1 MDYKELLKFLK
12 ELIRITNRNKQLV
25 DEIRGDLK
33 VEGNVVSL
41 NGKSITRRLDSGWK
55 LFRDLERLRMIGVV
69 EVDNLTFSV
78 NRERL
83 QEEIERIRRQS
94 NINNENARKT
104 VAELFIKGNA
114 LNVRIE
120 IGDKTHERRVQRL
133 NYGSN
138 IEALLTY
145 GLSHPGKLIT
155 LEEVQATRK
164 QNDSKLRD
172 IADTLSKDKAKA
184 LEPLLDVFFE
194 DMSKH
199 TVTIRPMA
207 SIGMHK
213 AQTILRYYEK

>member
-1 MDYKELLKFLK
+1 VDYEELLKFLK
-12 ELIRITNRNKQLV
+12 ELVRITGRDKRLI
-25 DEIRGDLK
+25 DEIKGDLK

-41 NGKSITRRLDSGWK
+41 NGKSITRRLEDGWK

-83 QEEIERIRRQS
+83 QEEIEQLRRQIKA
-94 NINNENARKT
+94 NRDNTRKT
-104 VAELFIKGNA
+104 VAELFIKVNT

-155 LEEVQATRK
+155 IEEVQATRK
-164 QNDSKLRD
+164 QNDFKLRD

-184 LEPLLDVFFE
+184 LEPILDVFFE
-194 DMSKH
+194 DMSKR
-199 TVTIRPMA
+199 TVVIRPMA
-207 SIGMHK
+207 AIGIQK
-213 AQTILRYYEK
+213 AKEILHYYDK